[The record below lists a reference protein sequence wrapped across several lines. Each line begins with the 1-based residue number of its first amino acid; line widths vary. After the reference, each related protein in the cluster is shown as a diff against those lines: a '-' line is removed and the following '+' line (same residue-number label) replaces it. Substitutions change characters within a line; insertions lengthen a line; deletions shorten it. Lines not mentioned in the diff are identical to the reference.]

1 MRIGIIGAGNMARAL
16 GGGWVAAGHDV
27 VIGARNRAASA
38 ELAAAIGARA
48 GSIGEA
54 AEFGEV
60 VLLGLPVD
68 ALDEVLRSS
77 AAALGG
83 RILIDCT
90 NAFAPDFANPH
101 GPTTFPLSEE
111 AVAERI
117 SATVPGAHVVKAFN
131 LLAAE
136 VWEGSERSFEGRT
149 LAVPLC
155 GDDPAALDRVAG
167 LVEDLKLHPVRA
179 GGLSRARYLEATSNF
194 IVGLWFGG
202 HDVRAMF
209 PPLES
214 AFAVEDQSPAV
225 PACRSTPG
233 RRGWVDTAT
242 TTTCSSSHPRT
253 GRSGYQPGLP
263 LTGRF
268 T

>member
-16 GGGWVAAGHDV
+16 GGGWVAAGHEV
-27 VIGARNRAASA
+27 MVGARNRKAAA
-38 ELAAAIGARA
+38 ELAVAIGARD
-48 GSIGEA
+48 GSITEA
-54 AEFGEV
+54 AEFGAA
-60 VLLGLPVD
+60 VLLGLPVG
-68 ALDEVLRSS
+68 ALEEVLRGN
-77 AAALGG
+77 AEVLRG
-83 RILIDCT
+83 RTLIDCT

-117 SATVPGAHVVKAFN
+117 AATVPGAHVIKAFN

-136 VWEGSERSFEGRT
+136 VWEGPERSFEGRA

-155 GDDPAALDRVAG
+155 GDDPAALDSVAG

-179 GGLSRARYLEATSNF
+179 GGLSRARYLEATANF

-214 AFAVEDQSPAV
+214 AFAVED
-225 PACRSTPG
+225 
-233 RRGWVDTAT
+233 
-242 TTTCSSSHPRT
+242 
-253 GRSGYQPGLP
+253 
-263 LTGRF
+263 
-268 T
+268 

>member
-16 GGGWVAAGHDV
+16 GGGWVAAGHEV
-27 VIGARNRAASA
+27 LVGARNGSAAG
-38 ELAAAIGARA
+38 EVAAAIGARA
-48 GSIGEA
+48 GSIAAA

-68 ALDEVLRSS
+68 ALDEVLR
-77 AAALGG
+77 ANAGALSG
-83 RILIDCT
+83 RVLIDCT

-101 GPTTFPLSEE
+101 GPTTFPLFEE
-111 AVAERI
+111 AVAERVA
-117 SATVPGAHVVKAFN
+117 ATVPGAHVVKAFN

-136 VWEGSERSFEGRT
+136 VWAGPERSFEGRT
-149 LAVPLC
+149 LTVPLC
-155 GDDPAALDRVAG
+155 GDDPAVLDRVAG

-179 GGLSRARYLEATSNF
+179 GGLGRARYLEATSVF

-214 AFAVEDQSPAV
+214 AFA
-225 PACRSTPG
+225 
-233 RRGWVDTAT
+233 
-242 TTTCSSSHPRT
+242 
-253 GRSGYQPGLP
+253 LP
-263 LTGRF
+263 D
-268 T
+268 